1 MESPCILRNRWFE
14 HCHCYAMRLFALT
27 LLALLPLGQL
37 SQAQTELIQPLAQIE
52 QAVSSFVLEEQSSPD
67 NVSIEVRELDKRLR
81 LSLCNGDLQ
90 TQWSA
95 GSRTLGRV
103 TVQVSCVEPISWRVH
118 VQATV
123 TLEGYVWALDK
134 GAQRGDVLS
143 KSMLAK
149 HKIMLGANN
158 AALTALGNPIV
169 DVESWLGYTFS
180 QRISAGKVLTD
191 RMLKRANLVNK
202 GEKVLIR
209 HQSTGLQ
216 LQTFGIALKGAA
228 SDQRIQVRN
237 NSSGKIIEGVVV
249 ARGLVEVLH

>member
-1 MESPCILRNRWFE
+1 
-14 HCHCYAMRLFALT
+14 MRIYALT
-27 LLALLPLGQL
+27 FLAFLPLGQFTH
-37 SQAQTELIQPLAQIE
+37 AQTELIQSLPKIE
-52 QAVSSFVLEEQSSPD
+52 KAVGTFVLEEQASQD
-67 NVSIEVRELDKRLR
+67 NVSVEVRPLDNRLR
-81 LSLCNGDLQ
+81 LSRCEGELK

-103 TVQVSCVEPISWRVH
+103 TVQVSCAEPISWRVH

-123 TLEGYVWALDK
+123 MLEGYVWVLER
-134 GAQRGDVLS
+134 GAQRGEVLGTPMVV
-143 KSMLAK
+143 KQ
-149 HKIMLGANN
+149 KIMLGANN

-169 DVESWLGYTFS
+169 DVEPWLGYMFS

-209 HQSTGLQ
+209 HRTTGLQ
-216 LQTFGIALKGAA
+216 LQTFGTALKGAA

-237 NSSGKIIEGVVV
+237 NSSGKVIEVVVV

>member
-1 MESPCILRNRWFE
+1 
-14 HCHCYAMRLFALT
+14 MRIYALT
-27 LLALLPLGQL
+27 LLVFLPLGQL
-37 SQAQTELIQPLAQIE
+37 THAQTDLIQPLDQIE
-52 QAVSSFVLEEQSSPD
+52 KAVSTFVLEEQASQD
-67 NVSIEVRELDKRLR
+67 NVSVEVRPLDKRLR
-81 LSLCNGDLQ
+81 LSRCEGGLQ

-103 TVQVSCVEPISWRVH
+103 TVQVSCAEPISWRVH

-123 TLEGYVWALDK
+123 LLEGYVWTLER

-143 KSMLAK
+143 KSILAK
-149 HKIMLGANN
+149 RKIMLGANN

-169 DVESWLGYTFS
+169 DVEPWLGYTFS

-191 RMLKRANLVNK
+191 RMLKRANLVTK

-209 HQSTGLQ
+209 HQATGLQ
-216 LQTFGIALKGAA
+216 LQTFGTALKSAA

-237 NSSGKIIEGVVV
+237 NSSGKIIEVVVV
-249 ARGLVEVLH
+249 ARGLVEVIH